1 MCTNQTILGY
11 SQPINFLYVWGLKEL
26 KVTRFPPQRRENRSK
41 IPIWAVDIVH
51 KIGMILRPTPVA
63 AKNDPMNVW
72 ARFLY
77 NCILD
82 PWKHAKTVSKH
93 NLKLMPA
100 NRMNHSVLHWMF
112 MLTTQSPKLT
122 RHQVHYNYAQHHVS
136 EDKNQW
142 ACNGRDPYLMYT
154 SANRQPF
161 RASRNR
167 LKMMPQN
174 RRNALL
180 NGSMMKP
187 LQNSLGSPPKKIIK
201 KYHV

>member
-1 MCTNQTILGY
+1 MRDELPVHCLWWGKCHVFTNQTILGY

-26 KVTRFPPQRRENRSK
+26 KVTRFPPQRRETVLRYRSGC
-41 IPIWAVDIVH
+41 WYSAQNW
-51 KIGMILRPTPVA
+51 
-63 AKNDPMNVW
+63 NDPAPNTSRCKKWPMNVW

-82 PWKHAKTVSKH
+82 PWKHAKTVSKN

-142 ACNGRDPYLMYT
+142 ACNGT

-161 RASRNR
+161 RASRTVW
-167 LKMMPQN
+167 
-174 RRNALL
+174 
-180 NGSMMKP
+180 S
-187 LQNSLGSPPKKIIK
+187 
-201 KYHV
+201 

>member
-1 MCTNQTILGY
+1 MPRVYQPDYIRLLPTYQLLICLG
-11 SQPINFLYVWGLKEL
+11 
-26 KVTRFPPQRRENRSK
+26 PQRTQSHTFPSTAPGNRSK

-63 AKNDPMNVW
+63 AKNDPWMFGQDFYIIVSW
-72 ARFLY
+72 TREK
-77 NCILD
+77 
-82 PWKHAKTVSKH
+82 KHAKTVSKN

-142 ACNGRDPYLMYT
+142 ACNGT

-161 RASRNR
+161 RASRTVW
-167 LKMMPQN
+167 
-174 RRNALL
+174 
-180 NGSMMKP
+180 S
-187 LQNSLGSPPKKIIK
+187 
-201 KYHV
+201 